1 MCIAK
6 GLLVI
11 KGGVGEVWMLSG
23 KWDIEAQNSTLPA
36 LLVVRWQSE
45 KVLLEILSTFEE
57 IEKQEGNQYL
67 CQNSLQ

>member
-1 MCIAK
+1 M
-6 GLLVI
+6 I
-11 KGGVGEVWMLSG
+11 KGGAREVWVLSG
-23 KWDIEAQNSTLPA
+23 KWDIEAQYSTLPA
-36 LLVVRWQSE
+36 LLGARRQSE